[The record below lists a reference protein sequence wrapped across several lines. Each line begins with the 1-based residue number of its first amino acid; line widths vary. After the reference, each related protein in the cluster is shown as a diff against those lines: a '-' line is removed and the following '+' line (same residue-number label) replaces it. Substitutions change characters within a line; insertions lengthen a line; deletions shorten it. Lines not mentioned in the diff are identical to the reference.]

1 MRAVDGLPIKGGM
14 AEQKSGGRLVGYCRV
29 STVEQNLDMQIGAL
43 QRYGVHPDNIHTDK
57 ASGVAKRRRGLT
69 AALKDVRPGDTLVIW
84 KLDRLGRSLRDLLE
98 KIEWLDQNNIQLVST
113 TEEINTKT
121 AVGRMLISVLGS
133 VAEFERGLTV
143 ERTRAGM
150 QRRRERGLPVGAP
163 LKMDAKRIQKAEA
176 MLRAGM
182 SVHAVAKALR
192 IAPNT
197 VYNHIPSARINA
209 LKAEGGK

>member
-1 MRAVDGLPIKGGM
+1 MQKPLPP
-14 AEQKSGGRLVGYCRV
+14 GGRLVGYCRV
-29 STVEQNLDMQIGAL
+29 STVEQNLDMQVAAL

-57 ASGVAKRRRGLT
+57 ASGVAKRRRGLN
-69 AALKDVRPGDTLVIW
+69 AALKDLRPGDTLVIW

-98 KIEWLDQNNIQLVST
+98 KIEWLDKNGIQLVST

-143 ERTRAGM
+143 ERTKAGLA
-150 QRRRERGLPVGAP
+150 RRRERGLPVGAP
-163 LKMDAKRIQKAEA
+163 LKMDEKKIARAEA
-176 MLRAGM
+176 MLRAGS
-182 SVHAVAKALR
+182 SVQAVAKHLK

-197 VYNHIPSARINA
+197 VYNHIPRARINA
-209 LKAEGGK
+209 LRAGDK